1 MAGISSKC
9 TRGLMKGEVP
19 SDDDLHLVL
28 SLTLARKQKKHE
40 KLRVKLTAEQRS
52 NGFDVIPSNC
62 FDPKRANQSLK
73 VVYLFNAADSVIFV
87 NPAHGTSI
95 KIGLIRSPFE
105 LERGERV
112 LRAFKL
118 LAGWLKYC

>member
-9 TRGLMKGEVP
+9 TLGLMKGEVP

-52 NGFDVIPSNC
+52 NGFDVILEAIVLTQKGQSN
-62 FDPKRANQSLK
+62 PLK
-73 VVYLFNAADSVIFV
+73 WFTCL
-87 NPAHGTSI
+87 TL
-95 KIGLIRSPFE
+95 LI
-105 LERGERV
+105 V
-112 LRAFKL
+112 
-118 LAGWLKYC
+118 